1 VINTTNRSFI
11 YFFSVLFFLA
21 TGCYAYWQEFY
32 FLAAPIV
39 LIAVVFLIQY
49 PTYILYLLMLS
60 IPWSV
65 EFNFNPTLGTDLPDE
80 PLMLLGS
87 LAVIIYLVHQWKAIQ
102 FKKLHLL
109 FIIISLQF
117 LWAIVTVSTSTDVA
131 LSIKYLLAKGWYLLA
146 FVALPILL
154 FKDEKVFRRSIL
166 LLLCSMLAVTVVIV
180 IRHSLYGWTFEKVN
194 NAVRPFFRNHV
205 NYSTL
210 LIFMVPLQIVI
221 VQLSISKKIRTFF
234 YCLLTITVVAVY
246 FSYARGAWL
255 ALVAGLAT
263 YWLLEKKLLLLS
275 LLLFFSLIIGSVF
288 WLQSNDRF
296 VQLSNDY
303 KSTIYH
309 SNFEEHMIATYQLKD
324 LSNAERIYRWVAGV
338 RMIKDNWETGFG
350 PSTFYREYKRYT
362 LPAFKTYVSD
372 NREQSTVHNYFLL
385 MLIEQGVIG
394 CLLFVVLLVAL
405 LWYAQKIYC
414 RTYEKF
420 WKAVAAAAAS
430 ILVMQCVINSL
441 SDMIETDKV
450 GSIFYLCVAT
460 IIIADI
466 KTRKLKS
473 DLSPDI
479 QGIS

>member
-1 VINTTNRSFI
+1 VISITNRNFI
-11 YFFSVLFFLA
+11 YFSSVLFFLA
-21 TGCYAYWQEFY
+21 TGCYAYWQEIY
-32 FLAAPIV
+32 FLAAPVV
-39 LIAVVFLIQY
+39 LIAAVLLVQY
-49 PTYILYLLMLS
+49 PVYILYLLMLS

-65 EFNFNPTLGTDLPDE
+65 EFNFNPALGTDLPDE

-87 LAVIIYLVHQWKAIQ
+87 LAVVIYLVHQWRAIQ
-102 FKKLHLL
+102 INKLHLL
-109 FIIISLQF
+109 IIIIGLQF
-117 LWAIVTVSTSTDVA
+117 LWAIVTVTTSTDVV
-131 LSIKYLLAKGWYLLA
+131 LSIKYILAKGWYLLA
-146 FVALPILL
+146 FVALPTLL
-154 FKDEKVFRRSIL
+154 FKNEKIFRRSVV
-166 LLLCSMLAVTVVIV
+166 LLLCSMLAVMIV
-180 IRHSLYGWTFEKVN
+180 TLIRHGLHGWAFEKVN

-221 VQLSISKKIRTFF
+221 AQLVISKKPRVFF
-234 YCLLTITVVAVY
+234 YCLLLVTFVAIY

-255 ALVAGLAT
+255 ALIAGLFV
-263 YWLLEKKLLLLS
+263 YWLLKKRLLVFS
-275 LLLFFSLIIGSVF
+275 FLLFLSVIITTVF

-296 VQLSNDY
+296 VKLSNDY

-309 SNFEEHMIATYQLKD
+309 SDFEEHMVATYQLKD
-324 LSNAERIYRWVAGV
+324 LSNAERIHRWIAGM

-350 PSTFYREYKRYT
+350 PSTFYHQYKSYT

-394 CLLFVVLLVAL
+394 CLLFVVLLVTL
-405 LWYAQKIYC
+405 LWYAQEIYC
-414 RTYEKF
+414 RTNQKF
-420 WKAVAAAAAS
+420 WRVVVAAAAS

-466 KTRKLKS
+466 KTRKLQS
-473 DLSPDI
+473 NFSADI
-479 QGIS
+479 ESVS